1 MTTTTAAAPVRRPE
15 PAQRRNGR
23 SRRSRDRR
31 LSVAL
36 LGQRWLVLLLA
47 VVVGVGMLLPFYLLV
62 TNAFKDGADY
72 SRRGPLALPEEWTL
86 SAFERYLSSVDYP
99 QLLAN
104 SVLIAGVV
112 AVGGVVLAMLSAYA
126 LGIGRVRGRTWVVF
140 VLLLATI
147 LPQEALI
154 YPLFSGAQAV
164 GLQNSVWSVVI
175 IFVVLQAAFGTYLLS
190 SVLGTF
196 PHEMLEA
203 ARVDGANRWV
213 LLTRI
218 VTPIM
223 RPTMSVL
230 LVFFFVWTW
239 NEFFIPMIMLITPKA
254 QTIPI
259 ALAALKGQNTLDV
272 TQLAAASL
280 LSLLPTLVFFFLFQR
295 TLTRGVTAGAVK

>member
-1 MTTTTAAAPVRRPE
+1 MTTTTAPAPVRRPE
-15 PAQRRNGR
+15 PDPARGRR
-23 SRRSRDRR
+23 RRSRDRR
-31 LSVAL
+31 ASVLL
-36 LGQRWLVLLLA
+36 LGQRWLVLLVAAL
-47 VVVGVGMLLPFYLLV
+47 VGVVMLLPFYLLV
-62 TNAFKDGADY
+62 TNAFKTGADY
-72 SRRGPLALPEEWTL
+72 SRRGPLALPEEWSLT
-86 SAFERYLSSVDYP
+86 AFERYLSTVDYP
-99 QLLAN
+99 QLLGN

-112 AVGGVVLAMLSAYA
+112 AVLGVALAMLSAYA
-126 LGIGRVRGRTWVVF
+126 LGVGRVRGRTWVVF
-140 VLLLATI
+140 LLLLATI

-154 YPLFSGAQAV
+154 YPLFSGAQAL

-175 IFVVLQAAFGTYLLS
+175 VFVVLQAAFGTYLLG

-213 LLTRI
+213 VLTRI
-218 VTPIM
+218 VAPIM

-239 NEFFIPMIMLITPKA
+239 NEFFIPMIMLITPKS